1 MFFLFSQSDAS
12 KKKTTQKKTV
22 AAVKRGGKAVATSLK
37 SAAATVVSHSSMVV
51 DGVVWFAMVV
61 NLSLGFIDG
70 GRWVFNS
77 GQWLVDLVVEGGAWR
92 CELESGFSR

>member
-1 MFFLFSQSDAS
+1 MS
-12 KKKTTQKKTV
+12 KKKEVQKKAATAAKREGKV
-22 AAVKRGGKAVATSLK
+22 AAASD
-37 SAAATVVSHSSMVV
+37 SSMMV
-51 DGVVWFAMVV
+51 DGFVGFAMVV

-77 GQWLVDLVVEGGAWR
+77 GQWLVDLVVEGGAGR

>member
-1 MFFLFSQSDAS
+1 
-12 KKKTTQKKTV
+12 
-22 AAVKRGGKAVATSLK
+22 
-37 SAAATVVSHSSMVV
+37 MVV
-51 DGVVWFAMVV
+51 DGFAMVV

>member
-1 MFFLFSQSDAS
+1 MS
-12 KKKTTQKKTV
+12 KKKE
-22 AAVKRGGKAVATSLK
+22 AAAAKRGGKVVAASDSLM
-37 SAAATVVSHSSMVV
+37 MVNGFV
-51 DGVVWFAMVV
+51 GFARVV

>member
-1 MFFLFSQSDAS
+1 
-12 KKKTTQKKTV
+12 
-22 AAVKRGGKAVATSLK
+22 
-37 SAAATVVSHSSMVV
+37 MVV
-51 DGVVWFAMVV
+51 DGFVGFAMVV

-92 CELESGFSR
+92 RELESRFSR